1 MLQPIMQIA
10 LTVFMGRDI
19 DGKNGG
25 KQEDFA
31 EGGGVRVGKEAG
43 ARLKAGEDLVRD

>member
-19 DGKNGG
+19 DGIRGG
-25 KQEDFA
+25 KQEVLRSGWWG
-31 EGGGVRVGKEAG
+31 EVGEKDGPRIES
-43 ARLKAGEDLVRD
+43 GEDLVRD

>member
-19 DGKNGG
+19 DGKKGG

-31 EGGGVRVGKEAG
+31 EGAGVQVGKEAG
-43 ARLKAGEDLVRD
+43 PRLKAGEDSLLD